1 LLINKTRSTMDTKIK
16 HFFLYVRSC
25 YKRANRG
32 ALARGTPPERIT
44 TPPDAKKINASL
56 TTATTTNS

>member
-16 HFFLYVRSC
+16 HFLYVRSC

-32 ALARGTPPERIT
+32 ALARGTPSERIT